1 MLGFFGLAG
10 WHRSCYNQRL
20 SDKNWSIKMPETIKK
35 AEKPN
40 TTTSAFVES
49 VSKKGTEANGLRI
62 NFHFVR
68 RKRKNTG
75 G

>member
-1 MLGFFGLAG
+1 
-10 WHRSCYNQRL
+10 
-20 SDKNWSIKMPETIKK
+20 MPETIKK